1 MDKDILLRVEH
12 LSKEFP
18 VRGNMRGNVK
28 GKRASLKAVQDVSFS
43 LKEGETLGIVGESG
57 CGKSTLGRLILRLI
71 EPTAGKV
78 FLREEELTAL
88 SQRELRKKRKD
99 FQMIFQDSY
108 ASFDPRKTIRN
119 ILEEPLSTHGIPKE
133 KWKSSIEEIL
143 SATGLS
149 KDALKRY
156 PHEFSGGQRQR
167 IGIARALILNPKMV
181 IADEPVAALDVSIQA
196 QILNLLMDLQKQ
208 FGLSMIF
215 IAHNL
220 ATVQY
225 ISRRIIVMYLGH
237 VMEIADSDGL
247 YEHPMHPYT
256 QALIS
261 SIPIPD
267 PECRKELRGIEGEI
281 PSPVNPPGGCVFQT
295 RCPHAEIQC
304 AEMVPV
310 LREIEAGHFVACDR
324 VENRRNI

>member
-1 MDKDILLRVEH
+1 MDREILLRVEQ

-18 VRGNMRGNVK
+18 VK
-28 GKRASLKAVQDVSFS
+28 GKKEGLKAVQNVSFS
-43 LKEGETLGIVGESG
+43 LEKGETLGIVGESG
-57 CGKSTLGRLILRLI
+57 CGKSTLGRLILRLV

-78 FLREEELTAL
+78 FFAGEELTAL
-88 SQRELRKKRKD
+88 NQKTLRGKRRE

-108 ASFDPRKTIRN
+108 ASFDPRKTIRK
-119 ILEEPLSTHGIPKE
+119 ILEEPLATHGVPKE
-133 KWKSSIEEIL
+133 KWESTVKEIL
-143 SATGLS
+143 SVTGLP

-167 IGIARALILNPKMV
+167 IGIARALILNPKMI

-237 VMEIADSDGL
+237 VMEIADADIL
-247 YEHPMHPYT
+247 YDQPLHPYT

-267 PECRKELRGIEGEI
+267 PDKRKEARGIEGEI
-281 PSPVNPPGGCVFQT
+281 PSPINPPSGCVFRT
-295 RCPHAEIQC
+295 RCPDACEEC
-304 AEMVPV
+304 AARVPE
-310 LREIEAGHFVACDR
+310 LREITQGHFVACNK
-324 VENRRNI
+324 V